1 MQESIRVATDE
12 RLQTVAITDRVAD
25 CVPDG
30 LGTGTCHVFSQHTTT
45 GVLVNEDEP
54 RLRDDVEGFLTDLV
68 PDAGHRHDELDDNA
82 DSHLRAALVGP
93 DATIPIRDGDLA
105 LGTWQSIFLLECD
118 GPREREL
125 VVTVTGAK

>member
-1 MQESIRVATDE
+1 MRESIHIATDE

-30 LGTGTCHVFSQHTTT
+30 LDAGTCHIFSRHTTA

-54 RLRDDVEGFLTDLV
+54 RLRADVESFLADLV
-68 PDAGHRHDELDDNA
+68 PASGHRHDELDGNA

-93 DATIPIRDGDLA
+93 DATVPIRDGDLA
-105 LGTWQSIFLLECD
+105 LG
-118 GPREREL
+118 
-125 VVTVTGAK
+125 